1 LPAIVAAMPNVVYLI
16 AGHGADRT
24 RLEALARS
32 LGIANHVVFAGRVA
46 PDELPQL
53 YRLADLFVMPSTQEG
68 FGIVFLEAAASGLR
82 AIGGNADG
90 SIDALGD
97 GAIGAA
103 IDPDDSAAL
112 VRAIVNGLDGGGPD
126 PAGVGRFRFENF
138 SGHVRDL
145 VNGHLLPATGA
156 AEGAP

>member
-1 LPAIVAAMPNVVYLI
+1 MPNVVYLI
-16 AGHGADRT
+16 AGHGADRA
-24 RLEALARS
+24 RLEALAQS
-32 LGIANHVVFAGRVA
+32 LGVADNVIFAGRVA

-90 SIDALGD
+90 SIDALAD
-97 GAIGAA
+97 GAVGTA
-103 IDPDDSAAL
+103 IDPDDSEAL
-112 VRAIVNGLDGGGPD
+112 VRAIRNGLEGGGPD
-126 PAGVGRFRFENF
+126 PSGVGRFRFENF

-145 VNGHLLPATGA
+145 VKGHLLRA
-156 AEGAP
+156 AGVAGVSP